1 MKKLVKVQRTNDRHW
16 VGDGFPVRTLLSY
29 DDQRPNLSPFLLL
42 DYAGPAE
49 FAPSVRP
56 RGVGRHPHRGFE
68 TVTVVY
74 QGEVEHQDSAGNAG
88 KVGPGDVQWMT
99 AASGVLHEEMHSRAF
114 AQKGGTLEM
123 VQLWVNLPARLKM
136 SPPGYQTL
144 ADAEIP
150 AVALPNGSGT
160 LRVIA
165 GDFQGARGPA
175 RTFTP
180 VSLWDLRLR
189 AGERVELPL
198 VDGHTAALLVLS
210 GEASFDG
217 STRAGSGELAIFD
230 PSGDALTVRADA
242 DLKALVLS
250 GEPIDEPVVGYGPFV
265 MNTEEEIEQAI
276 VDHQRGLLGRLS

>member
-1 MKKLVKVQRTNDRHW
+1 MKTLVKVQRTNDRHW

-99 AASGVLHEEMHSRAF
+99 AASGVVHEERHERGFARRGVAF
-114 AQKGGTLEM
+114 EV
-123 VQLWVNLPARLKM
+123 VQLWVNLPAAHKM
-136 SPPGYQTL
+136 GPPGYQHL
-144 ADAEIP
+144 PGASIP
-150 AVALPNGSGT
+150 SVALPGDAEA
-160 LRVIA
+160 RVIA
-165 GDFQGARGPA
+165 GELLGLKGVA

-180 VSLWDLRLR
+180 MNVWDVRLPGGR
-189 AGERVELPL
+189 RTELELPGGQNAMVVVLRGRL
-198 VDGHTAALLVLS
+198 VLNDQESLAGPQVALLDRGGGTIALVAP
-210 GEASFDG
+210 EP
-217 STRAGSGELAIFD
+217 AGL
-230 PSGDALTVRADA
+230 
-242 DLKALVLS
+242 LVLS
-250 GEPIDEPVVGYGPFV
+250 GEPIDEPVVSHGPFV
-265 MNTEEEIEQAI
+265 MNTEAEIRQAFA
-276 VDHQRGLLGRLS
+276 DYRSRRMGRLPA